1 MLRIAPELPLKR
13 LLVGGMGPIF
23 EIGRNFRNE
32 GTDASH
38 NPEFTVVEAYQPFAD
53 YHDMRLLTRRMIEAA
68 AVAVHGRPVMPL
80 PDESGAVVLTDISG
94 EWPVV
99 AVCEAVSA
107 AVGEPVAIDT
117 DLDALLAIARGHE
130 VAVRDGWGPGAVIEG
145 LYDELVEHQTVRPT
159 FYVDFP
165 EETSPLTAPHRD
177 KPGLVERWD
186 LVAGGMELGTAYS
199 ELTDALVQR
208 QRLVEQSWKS
218 ALGDPEAM
226 EIDEDFLGA
235 LELGMPPT
243 GGLGIGLDRLVM
255 ALTGTSIRQVLS
267 FPFVKP
273 R

>member
-1 MLRIAPELPLKR
+1 MVNGCPSARQTGKLNWLAT
-13 LLVGGMGPIF
+13 G
-23 EIGRNFRNE
+23 
-32 GTDASH
+32 
-38 NPEFTVVEAYQPFAD
+38 AD
-53 YHDMRLLTRRMIEAA
+53 
-68 AVAVHGRPVMPL
+68 
-80 PDESGAVVLTDISG
+80 
-94 EWPVV
+94 
-99 AVCEAVSA
+99 
-107 AVGEPVAIDT
+107 AVG
-117 DLDALLAIARGHE
+117 
-130 VAVRDGWGPGAVIEG
+130 W
-145 LYDELVEHQTVRPT
+145 
-159 FYVDFP
+159 
-165 EETSPLTAPHRD
+165 TAPA
-177 KPGLVERWD
+177 W
-186 LVAGGMELGTAYS
+186 GGATAYS